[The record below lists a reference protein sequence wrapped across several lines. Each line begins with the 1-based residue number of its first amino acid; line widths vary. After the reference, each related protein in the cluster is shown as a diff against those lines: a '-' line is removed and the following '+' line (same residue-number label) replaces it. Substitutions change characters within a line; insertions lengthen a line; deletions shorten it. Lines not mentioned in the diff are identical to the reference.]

1 MGTQI
6 DLILN
11 GAARV
16 IEVEADASLLEVL
29 RDQFGLISPKD
40 GCTPQGQCGCCTV
53 MVDDRAVVSCAMPAR
68 AAAGKRVQTL
78 EGFSERERDVFAA
91 SFIACGGLQCGFCT
105 PGIIVRAKNLIDK
118 SPEPTDDQI
127 NRILSMHHC
136 RCTGYVKIVDSI
148 KQAACTLRGGG
159 GPELESSGR
168 IGAST
173 PRYEAR
179 ELALGDRP
187 FIDDMKFPGML
198 HGAVLLSPHPRA
210 LVKRVD
216 TAPALAL
223 PGVVAVVTAADVPG
237 ERYQGLIYKDWP
249 IFVAEGEETRYV
261 GDVIAAIAAT
271 DRRTARRAAEAI
283 AVDYEVREPV
293 VDREAALLSGAPRLH
308 KKGNL
313 LSKSEIRRGDV
324 DGALAASAHVASHT
338 FHTQFIEHMFLEPES
353 CIALPE
359 NDGLRVY
366 TQGQGVF
373 DDRRQIASALALPP
387 DEVFVTLVSNGGAF
401 GGKEDMSIQAQTAL
415 LARVTGRPVR
425 LTLSREESLRMH
437 PKRHPIKMTYTVGC
451 DDRGRLTAVKAE
463 MIGDKGAYA
472 SVGSKVLERAAGH
485 CTGPYKVDNVHV
497 VSLAVYTNNP
507 PCGAMRG
514 FGANQSAFAME
525 SMMDILAEKVG
536 IDGWEIR
543 YSNALDVGDK
553 FCTGQ
558 ELESSV
564 GLKKTLEA
572 VKEAYRTA
580 KYAGIGCGIK
590 NVGIGNGLPE
600 YGKAMLEVHEDGTV
614 GIYTGYTEM
623 GQGLFTLLQQ
633 TACEETGLPP
643 DVFNHVSADTKYDLD
658 CGQTT
663 ASRATFLGCRAVQ
676 EAARKLKVEMDD
688 LGAAAR
694 EGRSEESGMRSGGR
708 GECEVPGD
716 KKLDDAATQLRRL
729 AGRTYYGEVLIADT
743 VSLEARSER
752 PRTHFAYG
760 FATQVVILD
769 DSGRI
774 SKVVAAH
781 DVGKVMNPVL
791 LEGQIEGSVH
801 MGLGFA
807 LTEEFVVKDGIPQT
821 MTVNS
826 QGLLRAR
833 HMPEVELVLVE
844 DKHPDGPYGAKGVG
858 EIGLV
863 PTAGAV
869 AGALYRY
876 DGIRRFT
883 LPMKDSAAARYIRAP
898 K

>member
-1 MGTQI
+1 MGTRI
-6 DLILN
+6 EFILN
-11 GAARV
+11 GAAQIV
-16 IEVEADASLLEVL
+16 DVEPGASLLEVL
-29 RDQFGLISPKD
+29 RDQCGLISPKD

-53 MVDDRAVVSCAMPAR
+53 IVDDRAVVSCAMPAR
-68 AAAGKRVQTL
+68 AAVGKRVQTL
-78 EGFSERERDVFAA
+78 EGFSERERDVFAS

-148 KQAACTLRGGG
+148 KQAACTLRGEP
-159 GPELESSGR
+159 GPELESSGS

-198 HGAVLLSPHPRA
+198 HGAVLLSEHPRA
-210 LVKRVD
+210 LVNRID
-216 TAPALAL
+216 TAPALAI

-261 GDVIAAIAAT
+261 GDVIAAVAAV
-271 DRRTARRAAEAI
+271 DRRTARAAVQAI
-283 AVDYEVREPV
+283 AVEYEVRQPV
-293 VDREAALLSGAPRLH
+293 VDREAALLPGAPRLH

-324 DGALAASAHVASHT
+324 ESALAASAHVASHT
-338 FHTQFIEHMFLEPES
+338 FNTQFIEHMFLEPES

-373 DDRRQIASALALPP
+373 DDRRQIASALGLGP
-387 DEVFVTLVSNGGAF
+387 DTVFVTLVSNGGAF

-425 LTLSREESLRMH
+425 LTLSREESLLMH

-451 DDRGRLTAVKAE
+451 DAQGRLSAVKAD
-463 MIGDKGAYA
+463 MVGDKGAYA

-543 YSNALDVGDK
+543 YINALDVGDK

-558 ELESSV
+558 QLESSV

-572 VKEAYRTA
+572 VREQYRAA

-600 YGKAMLEVHEDGTV
+600 YGKAMLEVHDDGTV

-643 DVFNHVSADTKYDLD
+643 QVFNYVAADTKYDLD

-676 EAARKLKVEMDD
+676 EAARKLKADMGDAGAD
-688 LGAAAR
+688 MGDAGAAPVTSRDKAPAGAR
-694 EGRSEESGMRSGGR
+694 
-708 GECEVPGD
+708 
-716 KKLDDAATQLRRL
+716 LREM
-729 AGRTYYGEVLIADT
+729 AGRTYYGEVLIDDT

-769 DSGRI
+769 ECGRI
-774 SKVVAAH
+774 TKVIAAH

-807 LTEEFVVKDGIPQT
+807 LTEEFIVKDGIPQT